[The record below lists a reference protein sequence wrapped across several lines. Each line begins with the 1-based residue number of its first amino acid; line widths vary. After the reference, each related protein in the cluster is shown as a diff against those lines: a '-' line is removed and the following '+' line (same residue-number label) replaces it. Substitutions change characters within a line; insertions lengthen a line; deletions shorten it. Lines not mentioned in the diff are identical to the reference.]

1 MDALALHHHFYID
14 GQWVEPTGGGEP
26 FEVVNPATGKPAG
39 TLRLGG
45 AADVERAVA
54 AARRAFDGYSRTP
67 LPQRKDLLAR
77 IGAVYERRLD
87 ELAAAITEEMGA
99 PLALLS
105 RAAQAPLG
113 LWHLQTALGAA
124 AHYPFEKPQ
133 GTTLIVREPVG
144 VCALITPW
152 NWPMGQIVCKIAPA
166 LLVGCTV
173 VLKPSEYAP
182 FSAQILAEILDEA
195 GVPAGVFNMLH
206 GDGAKVGPL
215 LAAHPQVDMVSLTG
229 STRSGASAARHAAET
244 IKRVSLE
251 LGGKSANIILDDAP
265 LEEAVTAGVMALMMN
280 TGQSCNAPS
289 RMLVPAA
296 KLAEAER
303 IAAAAVQRLVVGDP
317 LDPATTT
324 GPIANRRQ
332 FQRVQALIAQGI
344 SEGATVV
351 VGGLGLPEGVSE
363 GFFVRPTVF
372 SGAHQSMTIAREEIF
387 GPVLTL
393 IPYADEEE
401 AIAIAND
408 SVYGLS
414 GCVWGGTVARA
425 AAVAQRLRTGMVHLN
440 GAGVDPASPFGGYKQ
455 SGNGREWGAAGL
467 DEFVEIKAI
476 MGAVS
481 QPVAL
486 ITPHAKN

>member
-1 MDALALHHHFYID
+1 MRNYQHFYIN
-14 GQWVEPTGGGEP
+14 GQWVEPVGGGEP
-26 FEVVNPATGKPAG
+26 FEVINPATGQLAG
-39 TLRLGG
+39 TIRLGG

-54 AARRAFDGYSRTP
+54 AARRAFDGYSRWT
-67 LPQRKDLLAR
+67 LPQRKDLLMR
-77 IGAVYERRLD
+77 ICAVYERRLD
-87 ELAAAITEEMGA
+87 DLAAAITEEMGA
-99 PLALLS
+99 PLARLS

-124 AHYPFEKPQ
+124 AQYPFEKPQ
-133 GTTLIVREPVG
+133 GTSLIVREPVG

-152 NWPMGQIVCKIAPA
+152 NWPLGQIVCKIAPA

-206 GDGAKVGPL
+206 GDGATVGPL

-229 STRSGASAARHAAET
+229 STRSGASVAHCAAAT

-265 LEEAVTAGVMALMMN
+265 LEESVTSGVMAMMMN

-296 KLAEAER
+296 KLQQAED
-303 IAAAAVQRLVVGDP
+303 IAAAAVQHLVVGDP
-317 LDPATTT
+317 LNPATTT
-324 GPIANRRQ
+324 GPIANQRQ
-332 FQRVQALIAQGI
+332 FQRVQALIAQGL
-344 SEGATVV
+344 SDGATLV
-351 VGGLGLPEGVSE
+351 VGGLGLPDGLTE
-363 GFFVRPTVF
+363 GFFARPTVF
-372 SGAHQSMTIAREEIF
+372 SGLHNGMAIARKEIF

-408 SVYGLS
+408 SDYGLS
-414 GCVWGGTVARA
+414 GYVWGGSVERAAEVAR
-425 AAVAQRLRTGMVHLN
+425 RLRTGMVHLN
-440 GAGVDPASPFGGYKQ
+440 GAGVDPAAPFGGYKQ
-455 SGNGREWGAAGL
+455 SGNGREWGAAGI
-467 DEFVEIKAI
+467 DEFVETKAI

-481 QPVAL
+481 PTGAR
-486 ITPHAKN
+486 